1 MQPPPQ
7 TVPAGAGGPPPA
19 GIARNTYWR
28 NSPFSRRANAPVSG
42 ATAPVQPVT
51 DPFAFGRQTP
61 QGSLL
66 GNPSKGNPLIMPGP
80 APSVFPRPAGVHSS
94 QSYAGDNSHGLPTS
108 LPTSVSQPGIT
119 SNTFSNVV
127 TPSSPAHIINSTAE
141 IHQMHPNAEHGPH
154 NSSAQSLYNTGAAHE
169 KSLSGHPAMAHVA
182 NRPLSRQDI
191 NRDPSNNS
199 SVPTVAPFLPPPLQQ
214 TPPQWRPIQDNLQP
228 QVQNYW
234 PYTEPPSQ
242 NAVYSVSHSSAVK
255 SHLPPQ
261 ANLHQGPVHQ
271 HIPQS
276 TMQAPLPIGG
286 EKNEISSFPVANHH
300 VNNFQP
306 ENMFR
311 QNVRMTNPWP
321 SQPYQEQFY
330 PQPLLPDAGFVNP
343 ITQENNPQKQ
353 SQNVSETPS
362 GHTSTNADSGTISM
376 FFKGDEAENEE
387 ILSSE
392 KNDLSGKANYDACQL
407 NSGHMYHQPLHPQQ
421 AATSVLSQPEIS
433 TGSANE
439 TVQKGMDVQYFSK
452 TISSQHDTQTSKNS
466 MYISDDKANDSKAHE
481 NVGSHYENVEN
492 LECIQNQEVL
502 PSEPQNINRS
512 SPSVGSDLYRYG
524 SLPGQLLPKNTIVSH
539 AERGPNLEAPD
550 LLPHPVRSDSV
561 SSNYSNISHRSV
573 SSSTRPQEL
582 IGTFIQQ
589 ESGKPDEESS
599 ASFFKQIDS
608 SPLGGDSSE
617 PNVSKNYHSNLSQPQ
632 TPSPP
637 KPTGIFQ
644 TSANSSFEPVRS
656 HGVGVKPAEVDQ
668 AKMVVELRE
677 NHPNQKNT
685 KKSMAMPAASP
696 GNLEQPPDNL
706 ETIFMPQVHT
716 LPLTVT
722 GESGNMLQPA
732 SGPVVENIQLVPEKR
747 PSTRAQG
754 ATKKCESPATTLWAH
769 NELPNFGGN
778 VLLAPAAPAV
788 YVPAKQTVEI
798 IQPPEEGLSN
808 QQPNKPECV
817 PVQPSQ
823 PGNVSSENLE
833 NPPKMGEEE
842 ALQSQAS
849 SGYASLLSSPPT
861 ESLQNHPILIAQ
873 PNQSYNLAQPINFS
887 LSLCNQLTRNEN
899 NLSLKDPGVEDK
911 PVTGLQAPH
920 AGGILPGEDVS
931 LSVMQVGSSVNM
943 PPSSNLSHSNLLQS
957 PVNSSEITS
966 NQSTNLMQPP
976 SQTPVNLAPE
986 GQKNTNSEGCLP
998 EFASKPG
1005 SDSAVA
1011 PGTNLP
1017 SGNASVVL
1025 VPPVYTM
1032 VPNNNSTNDSHSH
1045 EENSGA
1051 LDFTVIRTLDK
1062 SKTSNPGQM
1071 HNPLLSCGPVFPQQP
1086 VKHASQM
1093 GPDTY
1098 DKQHFYQQVTKD
1110 VQLQA
1115 PSDRAT
1121 QGALLSQQQKQ
1132 TAQMPQTVP
1141 SGQSLVPSNYQ
1152 MASGIKPTQAPQRQE
1167 NQMPTNRYYPAGL
1180 PEGSS
1185 TQPPTSYSQTSADK
1199 QPFSGQSLSAPTS
1212 SASVTTSQRAMPA
1225 MQQEQNP
1232 PPSQTPQD
1240 ACGPP
1245 QNPYYYYRHPYDAY
1259 QTPYPQPY
1267 PPLDLRSAAH
1277 LYYQDDVYGQY
1288 GPRYHHYGRS
1298 NAAYVEPGGYRY
1310 GEPERP
1316 SSRAS
1321 QCSDRPPSRQGYTE
1335 DYYNPKSGWNDY
1347 YADYYANPYNYGDP
1361 SRWERYPSA
1370 YDSRYRDP
1378 RSYDQRYWYD
1388 TEQNPYQKREA
1399 YPYDNRQDRYEDHWR
1414 YDPRFAGSFDDETEP
1429 HRDPYGDEFDRRSV
1443 HSEHSAHSLRSSHSV
1458 HSHQSSFSS
1467 RSQQSQLYRS
1477 NHDLTANAYETTTQP
1492 VSLHT
1497 DYPYSGYPANF
1508 DGQQPFTDYG
1518 YSAETGWPSVEQVP
1532 SRPSTPEKFLVPH
1545 VCARFGPGG
1554 HLTKVLSNLPS
1565 EGQPALVEIHSMET
1579 MLQHMPEQEEM
1590 RAFPGPLA
1598 KDDTHKVDVIN
1609 FAQNKATQC
1618 FQNENLIDKESAS
1631 LLWDFIVL
1639 LCRQNGTVVG
1649 TDIAELL
1656 LRDHK
1661 TVWLPGKSP
1670 NEANLI
1676 DFTNEALEQV
1686 EEESGEAQLS
1696 FLTDSLIT
1704 TIDSLER
1711 ETERF
1716 RELLLYGRKKDAL
1729 ESAMKHGLWGHALL
1743 LASKMDSRTHAR
1755 VMTRFANSL
1764 PINDPLQTV
1773 YQLMSGRMPA
1783 ASTCCGDEKW
1793 GDWRPHLAMVL
1804 SNLTNNMDV
1813 ESRTITTMGDTLASK
1828 GLLDAAHFCYLMAQ
1842 IGFGVY
1848 TKKTTKLVLIGSN
1861 HSLPFLKFATNE
1873 AIQRTESYEYAQSLG
1888 TQPCCLPNFQV
1899 FKFIYACRLAE
1910 MGLAAQAFHY
1920 CEVISKTV
1928 LKNPYYY
1935 SPVLIGQL
1943 IQISSQLRL
1952 FDPQIKEKPEQ
1963 ELFIEPSWLVRL
1975 RHLDGQIKDGTI
1987 AYNADRSTPQQ
1998 YACSTPS
2005 SELDHI
2011 SQCDGTGSGQEMG
2024 PATENPLLASL
2035 LPNTVYP
2042 MQGVQLM
2049 PSAPQTILEESAAV
2063 TPPIQQ
2069 ETVGVPFYP
2078 VAPPSI
2084 GPGSGFAPPGFPNQY
2099 GAEQSSL
2106 YLGSTM
2112 PPGGPPPQAAEP
2124 RPEEQLNQETAMQRI
2139 PQESPI
2145 QKTFP
2150 EQREEDFYGKMANMA
2165 PGRRSRSTSQSS
2177 AHMGYGRRSRTTS
2190 ESSTHSIGRER
2201 CNSAAKQPSPP
2212 PPSIPEGKETNKEI
2226 KKEPAARKS
2235 GANWFRWLMGKG
2247 KNEAHLPDDKNK
2259 SIVWDEKKQRW
2270 VNLDEPEEESK
2281 PLPPPPAGVPKAPQT
2296 APPGP
2301 GGPPGVNMFSRKA
2314 AGTRARYVDILN
2326 PSGAKC
2332 SGAVPAPSDLFAPL
2346 APMPIPANL
2355 FVPNSVPEEQQPM
2368 EGSGAREQTFSA
2380 NQVSADVT
2388 TEPQYLNSTM
2398 LPPGSE
2404 LPGSNP
2410 DGSHSGELSRSSSMS
2425 SLSREVSQHFN
2436 QPLRSVPPSGGP
2448 PAGTVQFYN
2457 PSQFA
2462 QSPATTGSSRLGRIG
2477 QRKYPT
2483 LK

>member
-7 TVPAGAGGPPPA
+7 TVPAGVGGPPPA

-51 DPFAFGRQTP
+51 DPFAFGKQTP

-66 GNPSKGNPLIMPGP
+66 GNPSKGNPLVMPGP

-94 QSYAGDNSHGLPTS
+94 QSYAGDNSRGLPTS

-127 TPSSPAHIINSTAE
+127 TPSSPAHIINSTGE
-141 IHQMHPNAEHGPH
+141 MHPSAEHGPH
-154 NSSAQSLYNTGAAHE
+154 NSSTQSLYNTGAAHE
-169 KSLSGHPAMAHVA
+169 SSLSGHPAMAHVA

-191 NRDPSNNS
+191 NRDPNNTG
-199 SVPTVAPFLPPPLQQ
+199 SVPTTAPFLPPPLQQ
-214 TPPQWRPIQDNLQP
+214 TPPQWRPIRDNLQP

-242 NAVYSVSHSSAVK
+242 NAVYSVSHSSAVT

-261 ANLHQGPVHQ
+261 ANLHQGTV
-271 HIPQS
+271 
-276 TMQAPLPIGG
+276 L
-286 EKNEISSFPVANHH
+286 ANHH
-300 VNNFQP
+300 VNSFQP

-311 QNVRMTNPWP
+311 QNIRVTNPWP

-330 PQPLLPDAGFVNP
+330 PQPLLPDSGFVNA
-343 ITQENNPQKQ
+343 ITQENNSQKQ
-353 SQNVSETPS
+353 SQNVSETPT
-362 GHTSTNADSGTISM
+362 GHTSTNADSGTLSM

-392 KNDLSGKANYDACQL
+392 KKDLSGKANYDACQL
-407 NSGHMYHQPLHPQQ
+407 NSGHIYHQPLPPQQ
-421 AATSVLSQPEIS
+421 AAASVLCQPQIS
-433 TGSANE
+433 TSSANE
-439 TVQKGMDVQYFSK
+439 AVQKGMDGQYFSK
-452 TISSQHDTQTSKNS
+452 TISSQHETQTSKKTMN
-466 MYISDDKANDSKAHE
+466 ISDDKANVSKPRE

-502 PSEPQNINRS
+502 PSEPQTINRS
-512 SPSVGSDLYRYG
+512 SPNVGSDLYRYG

-550 LLPHPVRSDSV
+550 LLSHPVRSDSV
-561 SSNYSNISHRSV
+561 SSNYSNISHKSV

-582 IGTFIQQ
+582 VGTFIQQ

-617 PNVSKNYHSNLSQPQ
+617 PNISKNYHSNLSQPP

-656 HGVGVKPAEVDQ
+656 HGVGVKSAEVDQ

-677 NHPNQKNT
+677 NHPNQKNI
-685 KKSMAMPAASP
+685 KKSTAMPAASP

-706 ETIFMPQVHT
+706 ETIFMPQVYP

-722 GESGNMLQPA
+722 GEPGNILQPA

-754 ATKKCESPATTLWAH
+754 TTKKCESPATTLWAH

-798 IQPPEEGLSN
+798 IQPPEEGLSG
-808 QQPNKPECV
+808 QQPDKPECV
-817 PVQPSQ
+817 PVQLSQ
-823 PGNVSSENLE
+823 HGNASSENLE

-842 ALQSQAS
+842 TLQSQAS

-861 ESLQNHPILIAQ
+861 DSLQNHPILIAQ
-873 PNQSYNLAQPINFS
+873 PNQTYNLAQPINFS

-920 AGGILPGEDVS
+920 AGGIPSGENVP
-931 LSVMQVGSSVNM
+931 LSVMQVGSSVNT
-943 PPSSNLSHSNLLQS
+943 PPSSNLSDSNLLQS

-966 NQSTNLMQPP
+966 NQSTNLLMQPP
-976 SQTPVNLAPE
+976 SQTPINLAPE
-986 GQKNTNSEGCLP
+986 GQKNANSEGCLP

-1005 SDSAVA
+1005 SNSAVS

-1017 SGNASVVL
+1017 SGNAK
-1025 VPPVYTM
+1025 T
-1032 VPNNNSTNDSHSH
+1032 
-1045 EENSGA
+1045 SGA
-1051 LDFTVIRTLDK
+1051 LDFTVTRTLDK
-1062 SKTSNPGQM
+1062 SRTSNPVQM

-1086 VKHASQM
+1086 VNHASLVV
-1093 GPDTY
+1093 PDTH

-1152 MASGIKPTQAPQRQE
+1152 MASGIKFTQAPQQQE
-1167 NQMPTNRYYPAGL
+1167 NQVSTNRYYPAGP

-1185 TQPPTSYSQTSADK
+1185 TQPPTSYSQTSPDK

-1212 SASVTTSQRAMPA
+1212 SASVTNSHPAMPT

-1232 PPSQTPQD
+1232 PPPQTPQD

-1267 PPLDLRSAAH
+1267 TPLDPRTAAH

-1288 GPRYHHYGRS
+1288 GPRYQHYDRS
-1298 NAAYVEPGGYRY
+1298 NAAYAEPGGYRY

-1321 QCSDRPPSRQGYTE
+1321 QCSDRPPSRYVIME
-1335 DYYNPKSGWNDY
+1335 LCKSLGCPDGLNLIMHNELLSY
-1347 YADYYANPYNYGDP
+1347 P

-1378 RSYDQRYWYD
+1378 RGYDQRYWYD

-1399 YPYDNRQDRYEDHWR
+1399 YPYDNRRDRYEDRWR

-1458 HSHQSSFSS
+1458 HSRQSSFSS

-1497 DYPYSGYPANF
+1497 DYAYGGYPANF

-1554 HLTKVLSNLPS
+1554 HLTKVLPNLPS

-1743 LASKMDSRTHAR
+1743 LASKMDNRTHAR

-1873 AIQRTESYEYAQSLG
+1873 AIQRTEAYEYAQSLG

-1920 CEVISKTV
+1920 CEVISKTI

-1935 SPVLIGQL
+1935 SPVFISQL

-2024 PATENPLLASL
+2024 PATENQLLTSL
-2035 LPNTVYP
+2035 LPNTVHP
-2042 MQGVQLM
+2042 MQG
-2049 PSAPQTILEESAAV
+2049 
-2063 TPPIQQ
+2063 
-2069 ETVGVPFYP
+2069 
-2078 VAPPSI
+2078 
-2084 GPGSGFAPPGFPNQY
+2084 
-2099 GAEQSSL
+2099 
-2106 YLGSTM
+2106 
-2112 PPGGPPPQAAEP
+2112 
-2124 RPEEQLNQETAMQRI
+2124 
-2139 PQESPI
+2139 
-2145 QKTFP
+2145 
-2150 EQREEDFYGKMANMA
+2150 
-2165 PGRRSRSTSQSS
+2165 
-2177 AHMGYGRRSRTTS
+2177 GYGRRSRTTS

-2201 CNSAAKQPSPP
+2201 CNSAAKHPSPP
-2212 PPSIPEGKETNKEI
+2212 PPSIPEGRETNKEI
-2226 KKEPAARKS
+2226 KKEPAS

-2259 SIVWDEKKQRW
+2259 SVRANPVFCFQR
-2270 VNLDEPEEESK
+2270 K
-2281 PLPPPPAGVPKAPQT
+2281 PPPPPPAGFPKAPQI

-2326 PSGAKC
+2326 PSGAK
-2332 SGAVPAPSDLFAPL
+2332 SSDAVPAPSDLFAPL

-2355 FVPNSVPEEQQPM
+2355 FLPNS
-2368 EGSGAREQTFSA
+2368 G
-2380 NQVSADVT
+2380 
-2388 TEPQYLNSTM
+2388 
-2398 LPPGSE
+2398 
-2404 LPGSNP
+2404 
-2410 DGSHSGELSRSSSMS
+2410 
-2425 SLSREVSQHFN
+2425 
-2436 QPLRSVPPSGGP
+2436 PLCSVPPSEGP
-2448 PAGTVQFYN
+2448 PSGTVQFYN

-2462 QSPATTGSSRLGRIG
+2462 QVSETVIVARETVWAS
-2477 QRKYPT
+2477 
-2483 LK
+2483 

>member
-7 TVPAGAGGPPPA
+7 TAPAGAGGPPPA
-19 GIARNTYWR
+19 GIPRNTYTR
-28 NSPFSRRANAPVSG
+28 TNLYSRRANAPVSA

-61 QGSLL
+61 QSSLL
-66 GNPSKGNPLIMPGP
+66 GNPSKGNPLVLPGP
-80 APSVFPRPAGVHSS
+80 APPVFPCPAVVHPSH
-94 QSYAGDNSHGLPTS
+94 SYAGDNSYGLPTPLPTPVSQPGRNSNAFSNVVTPSSLATS
-108 LPTSVSQPGIT
+108 LPTPVSQPGRN
-119 SNTFSNVV
+119 SNAFSNVV

-141 IHQMHPNAEHGPH
+141 MHPNTEHVPH
-154 NSSAQSLYNTGAAHE
+154 NSSAQSLYITGAHE
-169 KSLSGHPAMAHVA
+169 NSLSGHMAHVA
-182 NRPLSRQDI
+182 NRPLSSQDI
-191 NRDPSNNS
+191 NRDPSDAS
-199 SVPTVAPFLPPPLQQ
+199 SVPTIAPFLPPPLQQ
-214 TPPQWRPIQDNLQP
+214 TPRQWRPIQGNLQS
-228 QVQNYW
+228 QVRNYM
-234 PYTEPPSQ
+234 PYTEPPPQ
-242 NAVYSVSHSSAVK
+242 NAVYSISHSFAVP
-255 SHLPPQ
+255 SHPPPQ

-276 TMQAPLPIGG
+276 TMQEPLSVGS
-286 EKNEISSFPVANHH
+286 EKNEISSFPGTNHH
-300 VNNFQP
+300 VNSFQP

-311 QNVRMTNPWP
+311 QNTGMTDPWP
-321 SQPYQEQFY
+321 SQPYHEQFY
-330 PQPLLPDAGFVNP
+330 PQPFLPNSVFVNP
-343 ITQENNPQKQ
+343 ITQENNPKNL
-353 SQNVSETPS
+353 SQNVSEAPS

-387 ILSSE
+387 ILSL
-392 KNDLSGKANYDACQL
+392 DLAGKANLDACQL

-421 AATSVLSQPEIS
+421 AASSVLSQPLVR

-439 TVQKGMDVQYFSK
+439 AVQKRMDFQYFSK
-452 TISSQHDTQTSKNS
+452 TASGQHETPSSQNS
-466 MYISDDKANDSKAHE
+466 ICISDDKAKVSKAHG

-502 PSEPQNINRS
+502 PCEPQNINHS
-512 SPSVGSDLYRYG
+512 SPSAGSELYRCG
-524 SLPGQLLPKNTIVSH
+524 LLPGQLLPKNTIASH
-539 AERGPNLEAPD
+539 SEGGPNLEAPD
-550 LLPHPVRSDSV
+550 SLPHPVRSDSV
-561 SSNYSNISHRSV
+561 SSNYSNVSHRSV
-573 SSSTRPQEL
+573 SSLTRSQEL
-582 IGTFIQQ
+582 AGTFIQQ
-589 ESGKPDEESS
+589 ESGKPDEESC

-608 SPLGGDSSE
+608 SPLGGDSNES
-617 PNVSKNYHSNLSQPQ
+617 NVSKNYQSNLSQPP

-637 KPTGIFQ
+637 KPTGTFQ

-656 HGVGVKPAEVDQ
+656 HGVGIKPAEVDQ

-677 NHPNQKNT
+677 NHPNQKSTRKNT
-685 KKSMAMPAASP
+685 AMPAASP

-706 ETIFMPQVHT
+706 ETIFMPQVHP

-722 GESGNMLQPA
+722 GDPESVLQ
-732 SGPVVENIQLVPEKR
+732 SVGGPVVENIQSVPERR
-747 PSTRAQG
+747 PSTRVQG

-798 IQPPEEGLSN
+798 IQPPEEGLSS
-808 QQPNKPECV
+808 QQPNKPECIL
-817 PVQPSQ
+817 VQPPQ
-823 PGNVSSENLE
+823 HGNVSSENLE
-833 NPPKMGEEE
+833 NPPKIGEEE
-842 ALQSQAS
+842 TIQSQAS

-861 ESLQNHPILIAQ
+861 ESLQNQPILIAQ
-873 PNQSYNLAQPINFS
+873 PNQSYNLAQPISFS
-887 LSLCNQLTRNEN
+887 LSVSNQLTRNEN
-899 NLSLKDPGVEDK
+899 NLSLKDPGVEGK
-911 PVTGLQAPH
+911 SVTGLHAPP
-920 AGGILPGEDVS
+920 AGGILSGENMP
-931 LSVMQVGSSVNM
+931 LSVVQVGSSVNTL
-943 PPSSNLSHSNLLQS
+943 PSSNLSHSNLLQS
-957 PVNSSEITS
+957 PINASEITS
-966 NQSTNLMQPP
+966 NQSANLLVQPP
-976 SQTPVNLAPE
+976 SQTPVNLALQ
-986 GQKNTNSEGCLP
+986 GQKNVNSEGGLP

-1005 SDSAVA
+1005 SNIAVS
-1011 PGTNLP
+1011 PEINVP

-1025 VPPVYTM
+1025 APPVNTM
-1032 VPNNNSTNDSHSH
+1032 VPNNNSTNDSNSH
-1045 EENSGA
+1045 EETSGA
-1051 LDFTVIRTLDK
+1051 LDFTVARTMEK
-1062 SKTSNPGQM
+1062 HNTSNPVQM

-1086 VKHASQM
+1086 INHASQL
-1093 GPDTY
+1093 GQETH

-1110 VQLQA
+1110 VQHQA
-1115 PSDRAT
+1115 LSDRAT
-1121 QGALLSQQQKQ
+1121 QAALLSQQQKQ
-1132 TAQMPQTVP
+1132 TAHVPETMP
-1141 SGQSLVPSNYQ
+1141 SGQSFVPSNYQ
-1152 MASGIKPTQAPQRQE
+1152 TASGIKSTQAPQREE
-1167 NQMPTNRYYPAGL
+1167 NQVPSNRYYPAGP

-1185 TQPPTSYSQTSADK
+1185 TQPPTSYDQTNPDK
-1199 QPFSGQSLSAPTS
+1199 LPFSAQSSNAPTS
-1212 SASVTTSQRAMPA
+1212 SASVTTSQPA
-1225 MQQEQNP
+1225 MTQEHPHP

-1240 ACGPP
+1240 TVGPP

-1259 QTPYPQPY
+1259 QSPYPQPY
-1267 PPLDLRSAAH
+1267 PPVDPRTAH
-1277 LYYQDDVYGQY
+1277 HYYQDVYGHY
-1288 GPRYHHYGRS
+1288 DPRYQHYDRS
-1298 NAAYVEPGGYRY
+1298 SAAYVEPGGYRY
-1310 GEPERP
+1310 SEPERP

-1321 QCSDRPPSRQGYTE
+1321 QCSDRPLSRQGYPE
-1335 DYYNPKSGWNDY
+1335 DYYNTKGGWSDY

-1361 SRWERYPSA
+1361 SRWERYPST
-1370 YDSRYRDP
+1370 YDPRYRDP
-1378 RSYDQRYWYD
+1378 QSYDQRYWYD
-1388 TEQNPYQKREA
+1388 AEHNPYQKREA
-1399 YPYDNRQDRYEDHWR
+1399 YPYENRQDRYEDRWR
-1414 YDPRFAGSFDDETEP
+1414 YDPRFAGSFDDEIEP

-1443 HSEHSAHSLRSSHSV
+1443 HSEHSARSLHSSHSV
-1458 HSHQSSFSS
+1458 HSRQSSFSS

-1477 NHDLTANAYETTTQP
+1477 NHDLTANAFETTTQP
-1492 VSLHT
+1492 VSHHT
-1497 DYPYSGYPANF
+1497 EYPYGGYPANF
-1508 DGQQPFTDYG
+1508 DGQQPYTDYG
-1518 YSAETGWPSVEQVP
+1518 YPAETEWPSGEQVP
-1532 SRPSTPEKFLVPH
+1532 SRPLTPEKFLVPH

-1554 HLTKVLSNLPS
+1554 HLTKVLPNLPS

-1590 RAFPGPLA
+1590 RAFPGPLS

-1618 FQNENLIDKESAS
+1618 FQSENLIDKESAS
-1631 LLWDFIVL
+1631 LLWDFIIL

-1696 FLTDSLIT
+1696 FLTDSLKSIVG
-1704 TIDSLER
+1704 SLER

-1729 ESAMKHGLWGHALL
+1729 ESAMKNGLWGHALL

-1804 SNLTNNMDV
+1804 SNLTSNMDV
-1813 ESRTITTMGDTLASK
+1813 ESRTFTTMGDTLASK

-1842 IGFGVY
+1842 MGFGVY

-1873 AIQRTESYEYAQSLG
+1873 AIQRTEAYEYAQSLG
-1888 TQPCCLPNFQV
+1888 SQPCCLPNFQV

-1935 SPVLIGQL
+1935 SPVLISQL

-1975 RHLDGQIKDGTI
+1975 RNLDGQIKDGTI
-1987 AYNADRSTPQQ
+1987 VYNADRFTPQQ

-2005 SELDHI
+2005 SDLDRI

-2035 LPNTVYP
+2035 LPNMVQP
-2042 MQGVQLM
+2042 LPGVQLM
-2049 PSAPQTILEESAAV
+2049 PSAPQTILEGSAVVAPP
-2063 TPPIQQ
+2063 TPQ
-2069 ETVGVPFYP
+2069 ETGGAVPLYP
-2078 VAPPSI
+2078 VAPPSL
-2084 GPGSGFAPPGFPNQY
+2084 GVSSGFAPPVFPNQY

-2106 YLGSTM
+2106 YLGSTV
-2112 PPGGPPPQAAEP
+2112 PLAGPSPQAAEP
-2124 RPEEQLNQETAMQRI
+2124 RPDARLNQETAMQRI
-2139 PQESPI
+2139 PQESPV

-2150 EQREEDFYGKMANMA
+2150 EQREEDFYGKMAN
-2165 PGRRSRSTSQSS
+2165 
-2177 AHMGYGRRSRTTS
+2177 MGYGRRSRTTS

-2201 CNSAAKQPSPP
+2201 CSSATKQPSSPP
-2212 PPSIPEGKETNKEI
+2212 PPSIPEGKETSKEI
-2226 KKEPAARKS
+2226 KKEPAPRKS
-2235 GANWFRWLMGKG
+2235 GPNWFRWLMGKG

-2281 PLPPPPAGVPKAPQT
+2281 PPPPPPTGFPKAPQT

-2301 GGPPGVNMFSRKA
+2301 GGPSSINMFSRKA
-2314 AGTRARYVDILN
+2314 AGARARYVDVLN
-2326 PSGAKC
+2326 PSGAKS

-2368 EGSGAREQTFSA
+2368 EGSGPGEQTSA
-2380 NQVSADVT
+2380 MNQVSAEAT
-2388 TEPQYLNSTM
+2388 AEPQYLNSTL

-2410 DGSHSGELSRSSSMS
+2410 DGSQSGEPLS
-2425 SLSREVSQHFN
+2425 N
-2436 QPLRSVPPSGGP
+2436 VPPSGGP

-2462 QSPATTGSSRLGRIG
+2462 QSPATTGSSRRGRIG

-2483 LK
+2483 LR

>member
-7 TVPAGAGGPPPA
+7 TVPAGVGGPPPPA

-66 GNPSKGNPLIMPGP
+66 GNPSKGNPLVMPGP
-80 APSVFPRPAGVHSS
+80 APSVFPHPAGVHCS

-108 LPTSVSQPGIT
+108 LPTSVSQPEIT

-141 IHQMHPNAEHGPH
+141 MHQMHPNAEH

-169 KSLSGHPAMAHVA
+169 SSLSGHPAMAHVA

-191 NRDPSNNS
+191 NRDPSNTS
-199 SVPTVAPFLPPPLQQ
+199 SVPTVAPFLPPP
-214 TPPQWRPIQDNLQP
+214 QWRPVHENLQP

-234 PYTEPPSQ
+234 PYTEPPSP
-242 NAVYSVSHSSAVK
+242 NAVYSVSHSSAVM

-271 HIPQS
+271 HIPQN
-276 TMQAPLPIGG
+276 TGQAPLPIGG

-300 VNNFQP
+300 MNSFQP

-311 QNVRMTNPWP
+311 QNIRMTNPWP

-330 PQPLLPDAGFVNP
+330 PQPLLPDSGFVNP
-343 ITQENNPQKQ
+343 ITQENKPQKQ

-362 GHTSTNADSGTISM
+362 GHTSTNADSGTLSM

-392 KNDLSGKANYDACQL
+392 KNDLSGKANYDACQV

-421 AATSVLSQPEIS
+421 AAASVLSQPQIS
-433 TGSANE
+433 TSSANE
-439 TVQKGMDVQYFSK
+439 AVQKGMDVQYFSK
-452 TISSQHDTQTSKNS
+452 TISSQHETQTSKNS
-466 MYISDDKANDSKAHE
+466 MYISDDKANVSKARE

-524 SLPGQLLPKNTIVSH
+524 SLPGQLPPKNTVVSH

-550 LLPHPVRSDSV
+550 SLPHPVRSDSV
-561 SSNYSNISHRSV
+561 SSNYSNISHKSL

-582 IGTFIQQ
+582 VGTFIQQ

-617 PNVSKNYHSNLSQPQ
+617 PNVSKNYHSNLSQPP

-685 KKSMAMPAASP
+685 KKSTTMPAASP

-706 ETIFMPQVHT
+706 ETIFMPQIHP

-722 GESGNMLQPA
+722 GEPGNMLQPA
-732 SGPVVENIQLVPEKR
+732 SGPVVENIQSVPEKR

-798 IQPPEEGLSN
+798 IQPPEEGLSS
-808 QQPNKPECV
+808 QQPSKPECV

-823 PGNVSSENLE
+823 HGNASSENLE

-842 ALQSQAS
+842 ALQSQ
-849 SGYASLLSSPPT
+849 
-861 ESLQNHPILIAQ
+861 
-873 PNQSYNLAQPINFS
+873 
-887 LSLCNQLTRNEN
+887 LTRNEN
-899 NLSLKDPGVEDK
+899 HLSLKDPGVEDK

-920 AGGILPGEDVS
+920 GGGILSGENVP
-931 LSVMQVGSSVNM
+931 LSVM
-943 PPSSNLSHSNLLQS
+943 
-957 PVNSSEITS
+957 
-966 NQSTNLMQPP
+966 
-976 SQTPVNLAPE
+976 
-986 GQKNTNSEGCLP
+986 
-998 EFASKPG
+998 
-1005 SDSAVA
+1005 
-1011 PGTNLP
+1011 
-1017 SGNASVVL
+1017 
-1025 VPPVYTM
+1025 
-1032 VPNNNSTNDSHSH
+1032 
-1045 EENSGA
+1045 
-1051 LDFTVIRTLDK
+1051 
-1062 SKTSNPGQM
+1062 
-1071 HNPLLSCGPVFPQQP
+1071 
-1086 VKHASQM
+1086 
-1093 GPDTY
+1093 
-1098 DKQHFYQQVTKD
+1098 QVTKD

-1132 TAQMPQTVP
+1132 AAQMPQTVP

-1167 NQMPTNRYYPAGL
+1167 NQVPTNRYYPAGP

-1185 TQPPTSYSQTSADK
+1185 TQPPTSYSQTSPDK

-1212 SASVTTSQRAMPA
+1212 SASVTTSHPAMPT
-1225 MQQEQNP
+1225 MQQDQNP

-1267 PPLDLRSAAH
+1267 PALDPRTAAH
-1277 LYYQDDVYGQY
+1277 LYYQDDGYGQY
-1288 GPRYHHYGRS
+1288 GPRYQHYDRS

-1310 GEPERP
+1310 AEPERP

-1388 TEQNPYQKREA
+1388 TEQNLYQKREA

-1467 RSQQSQLYRS
+1467 RSQQSQVYRS

-1497 DYPYSGYPANF
+1497 DYPYGGYPANF

-1545 VCARFGPGG
+1545 ICARFGPGG
-1554 HLTKVLSNLPS
+1554 HLTKVLPNLPS

-1686 EEESGEAQLS
+1686 EEESVEAQLS

-1873 AIQRTESYEYAQSLG
+1873 AIQRTEAYEYAQSLG

-1935 SPVLIGQL
+1935 SPVLISQL

-2011 SQCDGTGSGQEMG
+2011 SQCDGTGTGQDMG

-2035 LPNTVYP
+2035 LPNTVHP

-2049 PSAPQTILEESAAV
+2049 PSAPQTILEGSAAM
-2063 TPPIQQ
+2063 TPPSQQ
-2069 ETVGVPFYP
+2069 ETGGGVSFYP

-2106 YLGSTM
+2106 YLGSAV
-2112 PPGGPPPQAAEP
+2112 PPGGPPPHAAEP

-2150 EQREEDFYGKMANMA
+2150 EQREEDFYGKMATMA

-2226 KKEPAARKS
+2226 RKEPAARKS
-2235 GANWFRWLMGKG
+2235 GANWLRWLMGKG

-2281 PLPPPPAGVPKAPQT
+2281 PPPPPPAGFPKAPQT

-2314 AGTRARYVDILN
+2314 AGTRARYVDVLN
-2326 PSGAKC
+2326 PSGAKP

-2368 EGSGAREQTFSA
+2368 DGSGAREQTLSA
-2380 NQVSADVT
+2380 NQVSTDAT

-2410 DGSHSGELSRSSSMS
+2410 DGSQSGELSRSSSMS

-2436 QPLRSVPPSGGP
+2436 QPLHSVPPSGGP